1 MAVWKTKDIIIGGK
15 NPTDTN
21 FAGVGNQAQFVHTI
35 KYFQQ
40 SLGALVSSLTNA
52 EKSSIYIECQKY
64 IMTDPKFSRP
74 FLEVSTA
81 DKDWVLNYLS
91 SGKGTIP
98 YEMINDFDSLDISPN
113 KDLFEIHRFYS
124 NMKGTVISH
133 EEYQNV
139 KKFYKLM
146 KMPNLGELNNIY
158 NFQDTIILYELL
170 KYRSDL
176 FKKYI

>member
-1 MAVWKTKDIIIGGK
+1 
-15 NPTDTN
+15 
-21 FAGVGNQAQFVHTI
+21 
-35 KYFQQ
+35 
-40 SLGALVSSLTNA
+40 
-52 EKSSIYIECQKY
+52 
-64 IMTDPKFSRP
+64 MTDPKFSRP

-91 SGKGTIP
+91 SGKETIP
-98 YEMINDFDSLDISPN
+98 YEMINDFDSLDISLN

-158 NFQDTIILYELL
+158 NFQDTIILYELF